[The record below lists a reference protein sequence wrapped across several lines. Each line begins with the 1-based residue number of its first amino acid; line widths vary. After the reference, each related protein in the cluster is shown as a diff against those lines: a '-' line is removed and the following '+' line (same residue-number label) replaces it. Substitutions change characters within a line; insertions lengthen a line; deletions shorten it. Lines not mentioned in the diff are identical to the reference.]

1 MNKTQAKIQELS
13 HEVEELLEKV
23 EIVLSED
30 NKLMEHFE
38 LLQATFRFSFENKLW
53 DKALTATAEARDF
66 LKELEDSTFTIDG
79 ITFRIGE

>member
-1 MNKTQAKIQELS
+1 MNKTQAKIQEVS

-53 DKALTATAEARDF
+53 DKALTATAEALDF
-66 LKELEDSTFTIDG
+66 LKEVDADIFTFDG
-79 ITFRIGE
+79 ITFRIGD